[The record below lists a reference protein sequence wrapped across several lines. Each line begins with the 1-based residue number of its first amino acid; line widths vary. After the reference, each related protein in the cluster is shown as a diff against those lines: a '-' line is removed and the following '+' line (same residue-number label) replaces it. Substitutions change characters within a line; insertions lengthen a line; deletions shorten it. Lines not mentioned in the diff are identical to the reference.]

1 MGNFKNA
8 DRLDSASLVKARQC
22 RARGLP
28 SPGFYAA
35 GEKSP
40 CRQAR
45 IDTQIVLR
53 TMRIPP
59 LAKFA
64 AGASPLPYSAVRKRS
79 VYSKKQRKQICFLC
93 FRSLFLAPEGRQRR
107 TKLVFLHNISSPI
120 KYDKISSTVQQ
131 GRPLRP
137 PNINIIPHLLFSVN
151 SPDIQTFPLLFMK
164 VPILQKGRT
173 VGIIKLPQRSD
184 SNVQVTL

>member
-79 VYSKKQRKQICFLC
+79 VYSKKQRKQTRFLC
-93 FRSLFLAPEGRQRR
+93 FRSLFLSPEGRQRR

-131 GRPLRP
+131 GRPPQAAQYKYHITSFILCKFAGY
-137 PNINIIPHLLFSVN
+137 PNLSPSFYGSSHLAKG
-151 SPDIQTFPLLFMK
+151 PDRWYHKATTK
-164 VPILQKGRT
+164 E
-173 VGIIKLPQRSD
+173 
-184 SNVQVTL
+184 

>member
-1 MGNFKNA
+1 MGNSKNA

-28 SPGFYAA
+28 SPGFCAA

-45 IDTQIVLR
+45 IDTQFVLR

-79 VYSKKQRKQICFLC
+79 VYSKNRGSSFASSVFFSYFLP
-93 FRSLFLAPEGRQRR
+93 LAPAHAAQHIYHITSFVPCKFAGYPNLFPSFYESSHLAKGLYRWYHKAT
-107 TKLVFLHNISSPI
+107 TKE
-120 KYDKISSTVQQ
+120 
-131 GRPLRP
+131 
-137 PNINIIPHLLFSVN
+137 
-151 SPDIQTFPLLFMK
+151 
-164 VPILQKGRT
+164 
-173 VGIIKLPQRSD
+173 
-184 SNVQVTL
+184 

>member
-1 MGNFKNA
+1 MKNSKNA
-8 DRLDSASLVKARQC
+8 DRLDSASHVKARQC

-28 SPGFYAA
+28 SPGFCAA

-53 TMRIPP
+53 TMRFPP

-79 VYSKKQRKQICFLC
+79 VYSKKQRKQVCFLC
-93 FRSLFLAPEGRQRR
+93 FRSLFLSPEGRQRR
-107 TKLVFLHNISSPI
+107 TKLVFLHHISSPI
-120 KYDKISSTVQQ
+120 KYDKISSPVQQ

-137 PNINIIPHLLFSVN
+137 PNINIISHLFSSVN
-151 SPDIQTFPLLFMK
+151 SPDIQSFPLLFME